1 MKKLF
6 YGIVYFLICIEPL
19 TGGHIKIFIT
29 LPFTMA
35 FLVFLSQTKKEG
47 QGIHYLLIV
56 LILSLGG
63 GMFLWKSV
71 IFLILFYLVGILERK
86 LPLEYTLKDFVM
98 VFIVNL
104 VFMILI
110 NLKNVAFLDFISLK
124 CIAVIGIQTIY
135 SLIYLLILK
144 KSEGLM
150 IDKYEKTNGYR

>member
-1 MKKLF
+1 
-6 YGIVYFLICIEPL
+6 
-19 TGGHIKIFIT
+19 
-29 LPFTMA
+29 
-35 FLVFLSQTKKEG
+35 
-47 QGIHYLLIV
+47 
-56 LILSLGG
+56 
-63 GMFLWKSV
+63 MFLWKSV

-86 LPLEYTLKDFVM
+86 LPLEYALKDFVM

-110 NLKNVAFLDFISLK
+110 NLKNVTFLDFISLK